1 MFTGGESLT
10 YHLSQVKIEDRN
22 IRWKI
27 FLSEAF
33 EFRGLAS
40 AHTCEYDILPFH
52 MFWPICVFQDPPL
65 CARHLF
71 DALMDTLYMD
81 GGLVLAKL
89 LHSLTQEVGQKVTKM
104 FKCSI
109 PHTW

>member
-1 MFTGGESLT
+1 MF
-10 YHLSQVKIEDRN
+10 
-22 IRWKI
+22 
-27 FLSEAF
+27 
-33 EFRGLAS
+33 
-40 AHTCEYDILPFH
+40 C
-52 MFWPICVFQDPPL
+52 PICVFQDPPL

-89 LHSLTQEVGQKVTKM
+89 LHSLTQEVSQKVTKM

-109 PHTW
+109 PHT

>member
-1 MFTGGESLT
+1 MDWHLPILVSMIFYHFTCFDL
-10 YHLSQVKIEDRN
+10 
-22 IRWKI
+22 
-27 FLSEAF
+27 F
-33 EFRGLAS
+33 
-40 AHTCEYDILPFH
+40 
-52 MFWPICVFQDPPL
+52 ICVFQDPPL

-109 PHTW
+109 PHT